1 VANGSFCLSICLV
14 SIFDYVMLMSRLMY
28 AVPSRYVPHDVEE
41 LVKLYGG
48 GDAFAEKLN
57 TFFDGGHYNHGKSL
71 CHNLYG

>member
-1 VANGSFCLSICLV
+1 MAW
-14 SIFDYVMLMSRLMY
+14 
-28 AVPSRYVPHDVEE
+28 PSRYVPHDVEE

-71 CHNLYG
+71 CYNLYD